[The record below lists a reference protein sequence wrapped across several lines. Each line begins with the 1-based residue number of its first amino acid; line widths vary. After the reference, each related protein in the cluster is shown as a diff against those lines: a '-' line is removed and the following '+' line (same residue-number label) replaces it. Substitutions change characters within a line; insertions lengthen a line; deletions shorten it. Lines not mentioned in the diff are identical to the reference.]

1 MAEFSERRVHQQ
13 IRNFER
19 AMDGFEAD
27 QPFSRYL
34 TAFFKVNK
42 QMGSSDRKSTSRLC
56 YNYFRLGMA
65 ASQLSQQRR
74 LVLAEF
80 LCEQESPLVA
90 LLEPSYSDKLNLP
103 LKDKIAFLKSEGLFK
118 LEDLFPFTD
127 HISEEVDLTLFLES
141 QLIQPLLY
149 IRVKRG
155 KTKVAC
161 AILDDNQ
168 ISYTLIGEQTIGLN
182 NGTSLQRFESL
193 DGMIEVQ
200 DLSSQRTLNYME
212 PLEKESWWDACAAS
226 GGKSI
231 LLIDACPSVN
241 LLVSDVRMSILRNL
255 DERFDRAG
263 IKHYRKKILDL
274 TKDTFQ
280 LLGSERF
287 DGVLLDAPCTG
298 SGTWGRTPEMVRQF
312 RADKIAEF
320 NALQK
325 SIASNVVGHV
335 KVGKPLIYITCS
347 IFKAE
352 NEDVVQYIVDNFGF
366 EVERMDYL
374 KGYQEKADSMF
385 VARLIKK

>member
-1 MAEFSERRVHQQ
+1 
-13 IRNFER
+13 
-19 AMDGFEAD
+19 
-27 QPFSRYL
+27 
-34 TAFFKVNK
+34 
-42 QMGSSDRKSTSRLC
+42 
-56 YNYFRLGMA
+56 
-65 ASQLSQQRR
+65 
-74 LVLAEF
+74 LA
-80 LCEQESPLVA
+80 P
-90 LLEPSYSDKLNLP
+90 
-103 LKDKIAFLKSEGLFK
+103 
-118 LEDLFPFTD
+118 
-127 HISEEVDLTLFLES
+127 FLES

-155 KTKVAC
+155 KTKVVC
-161 AILDDNQ
+161 AILDDSQ
-168 ISYTLIGEQTIGLN
+168 IPYNLIGEQTIALN

-193 DGMIEVQ
+193 EGIFEVQ
-200 DLSSQRTLNYME
+200 DLSSQRTLDYMQ

-226 GGKSI
+226 GGKS
-231 LLIDACPSVN
+231 LLLMDSCPSVN

-312 RADKIAEF
+312 RTHKIAEF

-325 SIASNVVGHV
+325 NIVSNVVGHV
-335 KVGKPLIYITCS
+335 KIGKPLIYITCS